1 MSKRK
6 KRNSFHFLKRKFS
19 KIMQKKLVLL
29 FSLVV
34 LAFAIFNWKNYTDQ
48 CHEWRKIYE
57 GRFRS
62 AAV

>member
-34 LAFAIFNWKNYTDQ
+34 LAFAILIGRIIQINAMNG
-48 CHEWRKIYE
+48 RKIYE